1 MTIDSK
7 VRVGLF
13 LASAAISVLAAFAM
27 ARGLYLGFL
36 DGIGGTTP

>member
-1 MTIDSK
+1 MTVDTK

-13 LASAAISVLAAFAM
+13 LVAVALPAFASAH
-27 ARGLYLGFL
+27 GLYLGPL